1 MDIDKTELISNTK
14 KTIDN
19 LLIDPRQVERNIDIP
34 IELTEKDDSIVSQI
48 TDFVKDYSNGQGVVT
63 PTFSID
69 NKRCFGIKFNIKF

>member
-19 LLIDPRQVERNIDIP
+19 LLIDPRRVERNIDIP

-48 TDFVKDYSNGQGVVT
+48 TDFVKDYSNGQVIVT

-69 NKRCFGIKFNIKF
+69 NKRCFGIKLNIKF

>member
-48 TDFVKDYSNGQGVVT
+48 TDFVKDYSNGQVVVT
-63 PTFSID
+63 PTFSLN
-69 NKRCFGIKFNIKF
+69 NKRCFGIKLNIKF

>member
-19 LLIDPRQVERNIDIP
+19 LLIDPRKVERNIDIP
-34 IELTEKDDSIVSQI
+34 IELSKKDDSIVSQI
-48 TDFVKDYSNGQGVVT
+48 TDFIKDYSNGQVVVT

-69 NKRCFGIKFNIKF
+69 NKRCFGIKLNIKF

>member
-19 LLIDPRQVERNIDIP
+19 LLIDPRRVERNIDIP

-48 TDFVKDYSNGQGVVT
+48 TDFVKDYSNGQVVAT
-63 PTFSID
+63 PTFSFD
-69 NKRCFGIKFNIKF
+69 NNRCFGIKLNIKF

>member
-19 LLIDPRQVERNIDIP
+19 LLIDPRKVERNIDIP
-34 IELTEKDDSIVSQI
+34 IELSEKDDSIVSQI
-48 TDFVKDYSNGQGVVT
+48 TDFVKDYSNGQVVVT

-69 NKRCFGIKFNIKF
+69 NKRCFGIKLNIKF

>member
-34 IELTEKDDSIVSQI
+34 IELSEKDDSIVSQI
-48 TDFVKDYSNGQGVVT
+48 TDFVKDYSNGQVVVT

-69 NKRCFGIKFNIKF
+69 NKRCFGIKLNIKF

>member
-19 LLIDPRQVERNIDIP
+19 LLIDPRRVERNIDIP

-48 TDFVKDYSNGQGVVT
+48 TDFIKDYSNDQVVVT
-63 PTFSID
+63 PTFSFD
-69 NKRCFGIKFNIKF
+69 NKRCFGIKLNIKF

>member
-19 LLIDPRQVERNIDIP
+19 LLIDPRRVERNIDIP

-48 TDFVKDYSNGQGVVT
+48 TDFVKDYSNGQVVAT
-63 PTFSID
+63 PTFSFD
-69 NKRCFGIKFNIKF
+69 NKRCFGIKLNIKF

>member
-19 LLIDPRQVERNIDIP
+19 LLIDPRKVERNIDIP
-34 IELTEKDDSIVSQI
+34 IELSEKDDSIISQI
-48 TDFVKDYSNGQGVVT
+48 TDFVKDYSNGQVVVT

-69 NKRCFGIKFNIKF
+69 NKRCFGIKLNIKF

>member
-19 LLIDPRQVERNIDIP
+19 LLIDPRKVERNIDIP

-48 TDFVKDYSNGQGVVT
+48 TDFVKDYSNGQVVVT

-69 NKRCFGIKFNIKF
+69 NKRCFGIKLNIKF

>member
-19 LLIDPRQVERNIDIP
+19 LLIDPRRVERNIDIP

-48 TDFVKDYSNGQGVVT
+48 TDFVKDYSNGQVVVT

-69 NKRCFGIKFNIKF
+69 NKRCFGIKLNIKF

>member
-48 TDFVKDYSNGQGVVT
+48 TDFVKDYSNGQVVVT

-69 NKRCFGIKFNIKF
+69 NKRCFGIKLNIKF

>member
-19 LLIDPRQVERNIDIP
+19 LLIDPRRVERNIDIP

-48 TDFVKDYSNGQGVVT
+48 TDFVKDYSNGQVVVT

-69 NKRCFGIKFNIKF
+69 NKKCFGIKLNIKF

>member
-19 LLIDPRQVERNIDIP
+19 LLVDPRQVERNIDIP
-34 IELTEKDDSIVSQI
+34 IELTEKDDSIISQI
-48 TDFVKDYSNGQGVVT
+48 TDFVKDYSNGQVVVT

-69 NKRCFGIKFNIKF
+69 NKRCFGIKLNIKF

>member
-34 IELTEKDDSIVSQI
+34 IELSEKDDSIVSQI
-48 TDFVKDYSNGQGVVT
+48 TDFVKN
-63 PTFSID
+63 PAM
-69 NKRCFGIKFNIKF
+69 NKRRILVHNNSERTYSVHNAL

>member
-19 LLIDPRQVERNIDIP
+19 LLIDPRKVERNIDIP

-48 TDFVKDYSNGQGVVT
+48 TDFVKDYSNGQVVVT

>member
-19 LLIDPRQVERNIDIP
+19 LLIDPRKVERNIDIP
-34 IELTEKDDSIVSQI
+34 IELSEKDDSIVSQI
-48 TDFVKDYSNGQGVVT
+48 TDFVKDYSNGQVVVT

>member
-34 IELTEKDDSIVSQI
+34 IELSEKDDSIVSQI
-48 TDFVKDYSNGQGVVT
+48 TDFVKDYSNGQVIVT

-69 NKRCFGIKFNIKF
+69 NKRCFGIKLNIKF

>member
-1 MDIDKTELISNTK
+1 MDVDKTELISNTK

-34 IELTEKDDSIVSQI
+34 IELSEKDDSIVSQI
-48 TDFVKDYSNGQGVVT
+48 TDFVKDYSNGQVIVT

-69 NKRCFGIKFNIKF
+69 NKRCFGIKLNIKF

>member
-19 LLIDPRQVERNIDIP
+19 LLIDPRRVERNIDIP
-34 IELTEKDDSIVSQI
+34 IELAEKDDSIVSQI
-48 TDFVKDYSNGQGVVT
+48 TDFVKDYSNGQVVVT

-69 NKRCFGIKFNIKF
+69 NKKCFGIKLNIKF

>member
-48 TDFVKDYSNGQGVVT
+48 TDFVKDYSNGQVVVT

>member
-14 KTIDN
+14 KTVDN

-34 IELTEKDDSIVSQI
+34 VELAEKDDSIVSQI
-48 TDFVKDYSNGQGVVT
+48 TDFVKDYSNGQVVVT

-69 NKRCFGIKFNIKF
+69 NKKCFGIKLNIKF

>member
-1 MDIDKTELISNTK
+1 MDVDKTELISNTK

-48 TDFVKDYSNGQGVVT
+48 TDFVKDYSNGQVIVT

-69 NKRCFGIKFNIKF
+69 NKRCFGIKLNIKF

>member
-1 MDIDKTELISNTK
+1 MDIDKAELISNTK

-34 IELTEKDDSIVSQI
+34 IKLTEKDDSIISQI
-48 TDFVKDYSNGQGVVT
+48 TDFVKDYSNGQIVVT

-69 NKRCFGIKFNIKF
+69 NKRCFGIKLNIKF

>member
-19 LLIDPRQVERNIDIP
+19 LLIDPRRVERNIDIP
-34 IELTEKDDSIVSQI
+34 IELSEKDDSIVSQI
-48 TDFVKDYSNGQGVVT
+48 TDFVKDYSNGQVVVT

-69 NKRCFGIKFNIKF
+69 NKRCFGIKLNIKF

>member
-48 TDFVKDYSNGQGVVT
+48 TDFVKDYSNGQVVVT

-69 NKRCFGIKFNIKF
+69 NKRCFGIRLNIKF

>member
-34 IELTEKDDSIVSQI
+34 IELSEKDDSIVSQI
-48 TDFVKDYSNGQGVVT
+48 TDFVKDYSNGQVVIT

-69 NKRCFGIKFNIKF
+69 NKRCFGIKLNIKF